1 MPLTRFQLS
10 AIADGG
16 IATADLADGAI
27 TTAKI
32 ADSAVTSVKTS
43 NLFTNTEIAGT
54 EAARMPVGTTA
65 QRANAQSGDIRFNS
79 TLELMEYYTG
89 TIWKAID
96 SPPSVTGISP
106 TSFTASGTTITVTGT
121 NFQTG
126 LSIKVIGAN
135 GTEYTPTSVTR
146 VSSTEATFDT
156 TQAILDT
163 ESDLFDI
170 KLSNTSG
177 LSATLENSL
186 EIANG
191 TFAFTNA
198 ATSTIYDIGRST
210 GFAAGGSLTG
220 GGGESDVTVSYAV
233 TSGTLPSGGSI
244 SSSTGL
250 ITGISAVG
258 SDTNS
263 SFTVTATVADASAG
277 NSTFTRAFT
286 LTVAA
291 PIITSYTST
300 GSGTFS
306 VPSGLTAVNAL
317 VVAGGGAGGSANSAT
332 GTDGGGGG
340 GAGGLIYR
348 PAFPV
353 TPGGSVSYTVGAGT
367 SRPQTYGV
375 ATSDKQANLS
385 VYNGQ
390 DSVFG
395 TLTAK
400 GGGAAGDGPAPNG
413 TALAGGSGGGAGSGG
428 GSSPSPNAGAATQPQ
443 QPGDSGT
450 YGFGNPGGSNGYT
463 SPYNGSGGGG
473 AGAAGSPAGNG
484 QGPVG
489 GNGGIGKQYAIS
501 GSQVYYAGGGA
512 GAGGGS
518 GAGAAGSAGQGGGGT
533 AHPSVDSAPLS
544 GNPGSA
550 NRGGGGGGG
559 AGLDTPSRPW
569 TAGYGGNG
577 GSGIVIVQY

>member
-1 MPLTRFQLS
+1 
-10 AIADGG
+10 
-16 IATADLADGAI
+16 
-27 TTAKI
+27 
-32 ADSAVTSVKTS
+32 
-43 NLFTNTEIAGT
+43 
-54 EAARMPVGTTA
+54 MPVGTTA

-79 TLELMEYYTG
+79 TLALMEYYTG
-89 TIWKAID
+89 TEWKAID
-96 SPPSVTGISP
+96 SPPTATAISP
-106 TSFTASGTTITVTGT
+106 SSFTASGTTITVTGT

-135 GTEYTPTSVTR
+135 GTEYTPASVTR
-146 VSSTEATFDT
+146 VSSTAATFDT

-170 KLSNTSG
+170 KVQNNSG
-177 LSATLENSL
+177 LSAVLEDVL

-191 TFAFTNA
+191 TFAFTSS
-198 ATSTIYDIGRST
+198 ATSTVYDGSRSA
-210 GFAAGGSLTG
+210 GFAAGGSLSG
-220 GGGESDVTVSYAV
+220 GGGESDVTVAYAV
-233 TSGTLPSGGSI
+233 TTGTLPSGSSI
-244 SSSTGL
+244 SSSTGA

-263 SFTVTATVADASAG
+263 TFTVTATVTDASTSS
-277 NSTFTRAFT
+277 STTYTRAFT

-291 PIITSYTST
+291 PVIVSYTST

-306 VPSGLTAVNAL
+306 VPSGVTSVNAL
-317 VVAGGGAGGSANSAT
+317 VVAGGGAGGSANSSS

-340 GAGGLIYR
+340 GAGGLVYR

-353 TPGGSVSYTVGAGT
+353 TPGGSVSYTVGSGS
-367 SRPQTYGV
+367 SRPQEYSIT
-375 ATSDKQANLS
+375 TEQKSQSLS
-385 VYNGQ
+385 TYNGQ

-413 TALAGGSGGGAGSGG
+413 TAIAGGSGGGAGSGG

-450 YGFGNPGGSNGYT
+450 YGFGNAGGSNAYT

-473 AGAAGSPAGNG
+473 AGAAGRPAGNG
-484 QGPVG
+484 QGPWG
-489 GNGGIGKQYAIS
+489 GNGGIGKQYGIS

-512 GAGGGS
+512 GAGGGP
-518 GAGAAGSAGQGGGGT
+518 GAGAAGSAGQGGGGD

-544 GNPGSA
+544 GGNGSA

-559 AGLDTPSRPW
+559 AGLDTPGRPW
-569 TAGYGGNG
+569 SAGYGGNG